1 MAGRAVAHCSDR
13 NHGAN
18 RKVLKLQALVGN
30 KIVGFSEIS
39 EVPTALCG
47 GLRMDKPRLAV
58 FRGGCSFE
66 VMCVDLQ

>member
-18 RKVLKLQALVGN
+18 RKVLKIQALVGN

-39 EVPTALCG
+39 EVPTSLCG
-47 GLRMDKPRLAV
+47 GLRIDRTLLAAL
-58 FRGGCSFE
+58 RGGCSFE
-66 VMCVDLQ
+66 AMRVDLQ